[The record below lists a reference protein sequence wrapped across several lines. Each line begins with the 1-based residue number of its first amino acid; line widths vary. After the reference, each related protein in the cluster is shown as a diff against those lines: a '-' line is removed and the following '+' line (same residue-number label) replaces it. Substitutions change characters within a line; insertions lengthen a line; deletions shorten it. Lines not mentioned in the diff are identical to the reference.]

1 MKKLFAAI
9 ATCAMTVACA
19 LTMTACTPAKP
30 VKIIEVA
37 LSNEQYGVAV
47 KKGDTELKTKID
59 EVLTALTGD
68 GVEMDGKTVTFQSIY
83 DAEIA
88 ATENEEWIS
97 IGAVKTKSTNRANEF
112 VVVTNAEFAP
122 FEYLVGNSFGGIDM
136 QIAKIIAN
144 ELNKELVVL
153 HVPFENVPTTL
164 TNNEADAALAG
175 FTINPDRLVTMDF
188 SIPYYNTTQY
198 IAVAEDND
206 AFDGCTTEDDVIAVL
221 KSLNGAKAG
230 AATAQTGYFYL
241 HGNEAFEFDG
251 FSNIQTTAYP
261 SIALAVKDLSNGKIQ
276 LVCGDK
282 DTLTAA
288 VKATN
293 K

>member
-9 ATCAMTVACA
+9 AVCALTVACA
-19 LTMTACTPAKP
+19 LTMTACAPTKQ
-30 VKIIEVA
+30 VKIIEIG

-47 KKGDTELKTKID
+47 KKGDVELKSKID

-68 GVEMDGKTVTFQSIY
+68 GVDINGKKVTFQSIY

-112 VVVTNAEFAP
+112 VVVTNADFAP
-122 FEYLVGNSFGGIDM
+122 FEYMVGNSYGGIDM
-136 QIAKIIAN
+136 QIAKIIADQ
-144 ELNKELVVL
+144 LNKELVVL
-153 HVPFENVPTTL
+153 HVAFESVATTL
-164 TNNEADAALAG
+164 TNNDADAALAG
-175 FTINPDRLVTMDF
+175 FTINSDRLITMDF

-198 IAVAEDND
+198 IAVAEDFD
-206 AFDGCTTEDDVIAVL
+206 AFNDCKTEDDVVTVL
-221 KSLNGAKAG
+221 SSLTGAKAG

-241 HGNEAFEFDG
+241 HGNESFEFDG
-251 FSNIQTTAYP
+251 FKNINTTAYP
-261 SIALAVKDLSNGKIQ
+261 SIALAVKDLANGKIQ

-288 VKATN
+288 VSEVN